1 VAVVVKEHS
10 ITLGSFPQMLA
21 ALVELV
27 SGRVKQLPVNG
38 PRLQGGVLGL
48 ITERQNE
55 RERER
60 ER

>member
-1 VAVVVKEHS
+1 
-10 ITLGSFPQMLA
+10 MLA

-27 SGRVKQLPVNG
+27 SGRVKQLPVDG